1 MMTTQ
6 SRNSTSVAPAVL
18 DATHGST
25 FRTVKALVATYF
37 GVSVATVVAVVLL
50 AGDAAMVNQTVWTRT
65 IIVLVSSALMFSMV
79 VRAAKGVRRS
89 FLRLRLTS
97 GAMTIAIVVLI
108 SLPGLLPLWIKL
120 EQGVCGLLLLG
131 VVALVNGKA
140 LRSAFATT

>member
-1 MMTTQ
+1 MTTQ
-6 SRNSTSVAPAVL
+6 NRPTATPAVL

-37 GVSVATVVAVVLL
+37 GISLATVVADVLM
-50 AGDAAMVNQTVWTRT
+50 AGNTTMVTQNVWTRT
-65 IIVLVSSALMFSMV
+65 IIVLLSSALMFSMV

-120 EQGVCGLLLLG
+120 EQGFCGLLLLG

-140 LRSAFATT
+140 LRSAFAAN

>member
-6 SRNSTSVAPAVL
+6 NSSSVAPAVL
-18 DATHGST
+18 DATHGSK
-25 FRTVKALVATYF
+25 FRTVKALVGSYF
-37 GVSVATVVAVVLL
+37 VVSVATVVAVVLL

-65 IIVLVSSALMFSMV
+65 IIVLLSSALMFSMV
-79 VRAAKGVRRS
+79 VRAAKGARRS
-89 FLRLRLTS
+89 FLRLRFTS

-120 EQGVCGLLLLG
+120 EQGFCGLLLLG

-140 LRSAFATT
+140 LRSAFATK

>member
-6 SRNSTSVAPAVL
+6 NRPTAARATL

-65 IIVLVSSALMFSMV
+65 IIVLLSSALMFSMV

-120 EQGVCGLLLLG
+120 EQGFCGLLLLG

-140 LRSAFATT
+140 LRSAFAAN

>member
-6 SRNSTSVAPAVL
+6 NHRPTATPAVL

-37 GVSVATVVAVVLL
+37 GVSVATVAAVALL
-50 AGDAAMVNQTVWTRT
+50 AGDATMVNSTVWTRT
-65 IIVLVSSALMFSMV
+65 VIVLFSSALMFLMAS
-79 VRAAKGVRRS
+79 RAAKGARRS

-97 GAMTIAIVVLI
+97 GIMTIAIVVLI

-120 EQGVCGLLLLG
+120 EQGFCGLLLLG
-131 VVALVNGKA
+131 VVALVNGTS
-140 LRSAFATT
+140 LRAAFATK